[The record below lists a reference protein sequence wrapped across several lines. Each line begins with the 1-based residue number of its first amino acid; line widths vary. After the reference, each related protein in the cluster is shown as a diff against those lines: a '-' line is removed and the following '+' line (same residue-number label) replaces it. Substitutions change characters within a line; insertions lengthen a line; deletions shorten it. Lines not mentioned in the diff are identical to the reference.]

1 MGTAARGEEVGG
13 VARRSL
19 AGRDLAGESFA
30 GADLRGADLSE
41 VVAEGVSFRDADL
54 RGADLSR
61 AKLAGADFAGAR
73 LGLRPA
79 ASVGLFVVALVVAA
93 MAGVTIGLAVADVR
107 EVVRAPGWD
116 NAARGALFVL
126 VTVLF
131 LGVLWIKGLRRAFRV
146 LLASLGVIL
155 LVSAVVTTIVGR
167 FEAGIAFRLAALSVL
182 LAVVF
187 LVGMVGRMIGGTY
200 GAAALVVVA
209 VVGGLV
215 SGQAGG
221 GIAAVVVAMAMVVFA
236 KRALYDERQDRPIQR
251 LTHHVVTARG
261 TRFTGAD
268 LRHASF
274 AGTRIAHT
282 DATGA
287 LREGVILDS
296 TP

>member
-1 MGTAARGEEVGG
+1 M
-13 VARRSL
+13 
-19 AGRDLAGESFA
+19 
-30 GADLRGADLSE
+30 
-41 VVAEGVSFRDADL
+41 
-54 RGADLSR
+54 
-61 AKLAGADFAGAR
+61 
-73 LGLRPA
+73 
-79 ASVGLFVVALVVAA
+79 
-93 MAGVTIGLAVADVR
+93 
-107 EVVRAPGWD
+107 VRAPGWD

-187 LVGMVGRMIGGTY
+187 LVGVVGRMIGGTY
-200 GAAALVVVA
+200 GAAALLVVA